1 MQALSL
7 AQSAGEVARVIA
19 DLGGAPAGARF
30 ANIALLDGGSE
41 PPAAR
46 LFHAPSLVEDVAR
59 GYPVIPVDESTPLG
73 TVLRSGGEVW
83 LGSLSDIR
91 TRYPSLAT
99 DTASAGLAATASLA
113 LHGQGQ
119 RQPVIGAMG
128 IAWAQEQ
135 QFTHTQRDEVRL
147 VARLAADA
155 LGRALMLAAERAERH
170 RAERLQRMM
179 TVLAASASL
188 AEVTAAV
195 FDYGLPA
202 FGASAAR
209 MALADPLRPE
219 LLTTLSAVGFSDA
232 QLARWQALPPSV
244 PPPLREASLTA
255 APVCGEPAGRA
266 GQASRQAEPG
276 RLAGRASR
284 PMAAAWP
291 VPASALCARRW
302 NDYLAAEAVFL
313 AGVSS
318 LPGSIGA
325 VALMTS
331 SVNLRWLASSCSAK
345 L

>member
-73 TVLRSGGEVW
+73 TVLRSGG
-83 LGSLSDIR
+83 R
-91 TRYPSLAT
+91 
-99 DTASAGLAATASLA
+99 
-113 LHGQGQ
+113 
-119 RQPVIGAMG
+119 
-128 IAWAQEQ
+128 
-135 QFTHTQRDEVRL
+135 
-147 VARLAADA
+147 
-155 LGRALMLAAERAERH
+155 
-170 RAERLQRMM
+170 
-179 TVLAASASL
+179 
-188 AEVTAAV
+188 
-195 FDYGLPA
+195 
-202 FGASAAR
+202 
-209 MALADPLRPE
+209 
-219 LLTTLSAVGFSDA
+219 
-232 QLARWQALPPSV
+232 
-244 PPPLREASLTA
+244 
-255 APVCGEPAGRA
+255 
-266 GQASRQAEPG
+266 
-276 RLAGRASR
+276 AGRASR